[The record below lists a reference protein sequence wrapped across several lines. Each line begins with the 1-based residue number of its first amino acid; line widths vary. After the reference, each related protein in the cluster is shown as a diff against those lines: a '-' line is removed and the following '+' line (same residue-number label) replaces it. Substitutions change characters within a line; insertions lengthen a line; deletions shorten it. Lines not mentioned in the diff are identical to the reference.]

1 MPVISCKC
9 VANLVAMEFNAALCW
24 VARIRRRFQPWI
36 ACSLAAVATLL
47 LFGLDARA
55 ADGTWTQ
62 TVSGGSWSTTGNWS
76 GGIVADGSGS
86 TANFNTLDLTADNT
100 VRLDSDRTLTS
111 LIFGDTNTTTAAGWV
126 LDNNGTATN
135 NLILAGVTPT
145 VTVNT
150 LGSGKTATISAII
163 EGTAGLTKSGSGT
176 LTLSGVNTYSG
187 TTSIS
192 AGFLAITSNN
202 ALGATGAGN
211 GTTVSNNAALW
222 LNATGLA
229 VAEPLTIRGDGGS
242 NFTGAL
248 YNAVGTNTY
257 SGLITVDPAGVR
269 IGSNNNTTLN
279 LTGGVS
285 SSGGGSLALRP
296 GAGGAIQVTTTP
308 LTLNAN
314 ALFIYE
320 SGTVTLGVA
329 GSSFGTVTPAW
340 QGTLKAGAANVLP
353 SSSILSL
360 GVTGGV
366 NAGTGTLDLA
376 GFSQTI
382 GGIRTTASVTE
393 GTRNVTNSSGT
404 ATLTVNQ
411 STNTT
416 YDGRFTNALA
426 LTKQG
431 TGALTLSGSTSNTFT
446 GLTTVTGGT
455 LELSKTAGVNAI
467 AGDGT
472 AGTVDAQV
480 NAGATLKHL
489 TANQIADN
497 ATLDINAGTWNLNG
511 QSETI
516 RNVTAAVVS
525 GTAPTLNLGTGSV
538 LTLNRID
545 WDNSGS
551 QVTSTIG
558 SGSVGATSGTI
569 RFVADGGTQ
578 AIFDTNY
585 TGNVNVNSAVLVD
598 ATSLSFRS
606 STWATSLYGQVSG
619 AGKIISDPAAGG
631 GELLLANAANSY
643 SGGTQWTSNTGT
655 SGAWQRLSVTA
666 SGALGS
672 GNVTIQGG
680 NQNTWVSGFSG
691 KPTAFVFTNT
701 TTQSNNFTLSGNATI
716 AAGDADGSTPSSDTV
731 TLSGSF
737 GLDSYTLFVRGRGT
751 GTISGVIS
759 GAGGI
764 TKIDN
769 PGTWILSG
777 TSIYTG
783 PTTVSA
789 GTLRA
794 GAAAGGQAFGNGS
807 AVALADVAG
816 VSLDLNG
823 FSQTIGSLAGGGST
837 GGNVTLGANATLT
850 TGGNNGST
858 SYAGVISGTGTSG
871 LTKLGTGT
879 QTLSGV
885 NTYNGSTTIK
895 AGTLKLGV
903 AGSIASSQTIVVG
916 DTGSS
921 GAVLDLSEKTS
932 FAIGGSQM
940 LTGIGTV
947 RLGNGDTLTIN
958 GTLSP
963 GNSPGVITLDSQG
976 GGGTVNLAGTT
987 LMEIWGTARGAN
999 PGYDAVDVTN
1009 STMLNFGGIL
1019 QLDLDQLFADDT
1031 TFDLFST
1038 LGGSTLA
1045 QNFTGVTVTGAFYTG
1060 LTWSQAGAVWK
1071 SSNTTGGQSLEFSS
1085 ATGQL
1090 VIVPE
1095 PAALALLSAG
1105 VALLGV
1111 RLVRRCYRLTA

>member
-1 MPVISCKC
+1 MISRKC
-9 VANLVAMEFNAALCW
+9 VGNLVAMEFDAALSW
-24 VARIRRRFQPWI
+24 VARIRRRFQPWL
-36 ACSLAAVATLL
+36 AGCLAAVATLS

-192 AGFLAITSNN
+192 AGFLAITSND

-222 LNATGLA
+222 LNATGLT

-242 NFTGAL
+242 NYTGAL
-248 YNAVGTNTY
+248 YNVVGTNTY

-285 SSGGGSLALRP
+285 SSGAGSLALRP
-296 GAGGAIQVTTTP
+296 GAGGAIQVTTTA

-366 NAGTGTLDLA
+366 SAGTGTLDLA

-382 GGIRTTASVTE
+382 GGIRTTGSVTD
-393 GTRNVTNSSGT
+393 GTRTVTNSSGT
-404 ATLTVNQ
+404 ATLTVDQ

-431 TGALTLSGSTSNTFT
+431 AGGLTLSGSTANTFT

-455 LELSKTAGVNAI
+455 LELGKTAGVNAI

-472 AGTVDAQV
+472 AGTVDVRV
-480 NAGATLKHL
+480 NAGATLRHL

-545 WDNSGS
+545 WANSGS

-578 AIFDTNY
+578 AIFNANY
-585 TGNVNVNSAVLVD
+585 NGNVNVNSAVLVD

-619 AGKIISDPAAGG
+619 PGKIISDPAAGG

-691 KPTAFVFTNT
+691 SPTAFVFTNN

-716 AAGDADGSTPSSDTV
+716 AAGNADGSTSSSDTV

-777 TSIYTG
+777 TSTYTG

-816 VSLDLNG
+816 VSLNLNG

-858 SYAGVISGTGTSG
+858 SYGGVISGTGTSG

-895 AGTLKLGV
+895 AGTLKLGA
-903 AGSIASSQTIVVG
+903 AGSINSSQTIVVG

-921 GAVLDLSEKTS
+921 GAVLDLAEKTT
-932 FAIGGSQM
+932 FAIGGSQT
-940 LTGIGTV
+940 LKGIGTV
-947 RLGNGDTLTIN
+947 RLGNGDTLTID

-963 GNSPGVITLDSQG
+963 GNSPGVITLDSQ

-1019 QLDLDQLFADDT
+1019 QLDLNRLFADDT

>member
-1 MPVISCKC
+1 MSSHKC
-9 VANLVAMEFNAALCW
+9 SGKTAALKLDELFCW
-24 VARIRRRFQPWI
+24 TAGIRRRFQPWLAGI
-36 ACSLAAVATLL
+36 LAAVAALSL
-47 LFGLDARA
+47 LDAHA

-62 TVSGGSWSTTGNWS
+62 TASGGSWSTTGNWS
-76 GGIVADGSGS
+76 GGIVADGSGY

-145 VTVNT
+145 VTVNA
-150 LGSGKTATISAII
+150 LGSGKTATISAVI
-163 EGTAGLTKSGSGT
+163 EGTAGLTKFGTGT

-192 AGFLAITSNN
+192 AGIFAITSNN

-222 LNATGLA
+222 LNATGLT
-229 VAEPLTIRGDGGS
+229 VAEPLTIRGDGS

-257 SGLITVDPAGVR
+257 SGLITVDPAGGAR

-285 SSGGGSLALRP
+285 NSGGGSLALRP
-296 GAGGAIQVTTTP
+296 GGGGAIQITTTA

-314 ALFIYE
+314 TLFIYE

-329 GSSFGTVTPAW
+329 GSSFGTVTPGF

-353 SSSILSL
+353 SSSILSF
-360 GVTGGV
+360 GVAGGV
-366 NAGTGTLDLA
+366 NAGTGTFDLA
-376 GFSQTI
+376 GFGQTI

-393 GTRNVTNSSGT
+393 GTRTVTNSSGT
-404 ATLTVNQ
+404 ATLAVNQ

-472 AGTVDAQV
+472 AGTVDVQV

-569 RFVADGGTQ
+569 RFVADGDTQ
-578 AIFDTNY
+578 AIFDANY
-585 TGNVNVNSAVLVD
+585 TGTLNVNSAVQVD
-598 ATSLSFRS
+598 GTSLSFRS
-606 STWATSLYGQVSG
+606 STWGTNLYGQVSG
-619 AGKIISDPAAGG
+619 PGKIISDPASGA
-631 GELLLANAANSY
+631 GELLLANEANSY

-680 NQNTWVSGFSG
+680 NQNTWVSGFNG
-691 KPTAFVFTNT
+691 KPTAFVFTNS

-737 GLDSYTLFVRGRGT
+737 GLDSFTLVVRGRGT

-777 TSIYTG
+777 TSTYTG
-783 PTTVSA
+783 STTVSA

-823 FSQTIGSLAGGGST
+823 FSQTIGSLAGGGPT

-885 NTYNGSTTIK
+885 NTYNGTTTIK

-903 AGSIASSQTIVVG
+903 AGDIASSQTIVVG

-932 FAIGGSQM
+932 FSIGASQM

-947 RLGNGDTLTIN
+947 RLGNSDTLTIN

-987 LMEIWGTARGAN
+987 LMEIWGMARGAN

-1019 QLDLDQLFADDT
+1019 QLDFNQPFADDT
-1031 TFDLFST
+1031 TFDLFSA
-1038 LGGSTLA
+1038 LGGSTLL
-1045 QNFTGVTVTGAFYTG
+1045 QDFTGVTVTGAFYTG
-1060 LTWSQAGAVWK
+1060 LTWNQTGAVWK

-1095 PAALALLSAG
+1095 PATLALLSAG

-1111 RLVRRCYRLTA
+1111 RLARRCYRLKA

>member
-1 MPVISCKC
+1 MSNRKYSVQT
-9 VANLVAMEFNAALCW
+9 AALKSDGVFCCA
-24 VARIRRRFQPWI
+24 ARIRRRFQPWL
-36 ACSLAAVATLL
+36 AGSLAAVAALSL
-47 LFGLDARA
+47 LDARA

-76 GGIVADGSGS
+76 GGIVADGLGS

-126 LDNNGTATN
+126 LDNNATATN

-145 VTVNT
+145 VTVNA

-163 EGTAGLTKSGSGT
+163 EGTAGLTKSGAGT

-187 TTSIS
+187 TTSVS
-192 AGFLAITSNN
+192 AGILAITSNN
-202 ALGATGAGN
+202 ALGATGGGN

-222 LNATGLA
+222 LNATGLT
-229 VAEPLTIRGDGGS
+229 VAEPLTIRGDGS

-248 YNAVGTNTY
+248 FNNSGTNTY
-257 SGLITVDPAGVR
+257 SGLITVDPAGGAR

-285 SSGGGSLALRP
+285 SAGGSSLALRP
-296 GAGGAIQVTTTP
+296 GAGGAIQITTTA

-329 GSSFGTVTPAW
+329 GSSFGTVTPGF

-366 NAGTGTLDLA
+366 NAGTGTFDLA

-393 GTRNVTNSSGT
+393 GTRTVTNSSGT
-404 ATLTVNQ
+404 ATLTVDQ

-431 TGALTLSGSTSNTFT
+431 AGALTLSGSTANTFT

-455 LELSKTAGVNAI
+455 LELGKTAGVNAI

-472 AGTVDAQV
+472 AGTVDVRV
-480 NAGATLKHL
+480 NAGATLRHL

-558 SGSVGATSGTI
+558 GGSVGATSGTI

-578 AIFDTNY
+578 AIFDANY
-585 TGNVNVNSAVLVD
+585 TGNVNVNSAVQVD
-598 ATSLSFRS
+598 GTSLSFRS

-619 AGKIISDPAAGG
+619 AGKIISDPAGGG

-737 GLDSYTLFVRGRGT
+737 GLDNYTLFVRGRGT

-777 TSIYTG
+777 TSTYTG

-837 GGNVTLGANATLT
+837 GGNVTLGANAMLT

-858 SYAGVISGTGTSG
+858 SYGGVISGTGTSG

-895 AGTLKLGV
+895 AGALKLGV
-903 AGSIASSQTIVVG
+903 AGDIASSQTIVVG

-932 FAIGGSQM
+932 FAIGASQM

-947 RLGNGDTLTIN
+947 RLGNSDTLTIN

-1019 QLDLDQLFADDT
+1019 QLDLNQQFADDT

-1038 LGGSTLA
+1038 LGGSTLV

-1095 PAALALLSAG
+1095 PATLALLSAG

-1111 RLVRRCYRLTA
+1111 RLARRCYRLTA

>member
-1 MPVISCKC
+1 MSSRKC
-9 VANLVAMEFNAALCW
+9 SGKTAALKLDELFCW
-24 VARIRRRFQPWI
+24 AARIRRRFQPWLAGI
-36 ACSLAAVATLL
+36 LAAVAALSL
-47 LFGLDARA
+47 LDAHA

-62 TVSGGSWSTTGNWS
+62 TASGGSWSTTGNWS
-76 GGIVADGSGS
+76 GGIVADGLGS

-145 VTVNT
+145 VTVNA

-163 EGTAGLTKSGSGT
+163 EGTAGLTKSGAGT
-176 LTLSGVNTYSG
+176 LTLSGVNTYTG

-192 AGFLAITSNN
+192 AGILAITSNN
-202 ALGATGAGN
+202 ALGATGGGN

-222 LNATGLA
+222 LNANGLT
-229 VAEPLTIRGDGGS
+229 VAEPLTIRGDGS

-248 YNAVGTNTY
+248 FNNSGTNTY
-257 SGLITVDPAGVR
+257 SGLITVDPAGGAR

-285 SSGGGSLALRP
+285 SAGGSSLALRP
-296 GAGGAIQVTTTP
+296 GAGGAIQITTTA

-314 ALFIYE
+314 TLFIYE

-329 GSSFGTVTPAW
+329 GSSFGTVTPGW

-393 GTRNVTNSSGT
+393 GARTVTNSSSGT

-431 TGALTLSGSTSNTFT
+431 IGALTLSGSTSNTFT

-472 AGTVDAQV
+472 AGTVDVQV

-516 RNVTAAVVS
+516 RNVNAAVVS

-578 AIFDTNY
+578 AVFDSNY
-585 TGNVNVNSAVLVD
+585 AGNLNVNSAVLMD
-598 ATSLSFRS
+598 GTSLSFRS
-606 STWATSLYGQVSG
+606 STWGTSLYGQVSG
-619 AGKIISDPAAGG
+619 TGKIISDPTAGG

-691 KPTAFVFTNT
+691 SPTAFVFTNN

-716 AAGDADGSTPSSDTV
+716 AAGNADGSTSSSDTV

-737 GLDSYTLFVRGRGT
+737 GLDSFTLFVRGRGT

-769 PGTWILSG
+769 PGIWILSG
-777 TSIYTG
+777 TSTYTG

-858 SYAGVISGTGTSG
+858 SYGGVISGTGTSG

-903 AGSIASSQTIVVG
+903 AGSINSSQTIVVG

-921 GAVLDLSEKTS
+921 GAVLDLAEKTS
-932 FAIGGSQM
+932 FAIGGSQT
-940 LTGIGTV
+940 LKGIGTV

-976 GGGTVNLAGTT
+976 GGGTVSLAGTT
-987 LMEIWGTARGAN
+987 LMEIWGTTRGAN
-999 PGYDAVDVTN
+999 PGYDAVDVIN
-1009 STMLNFGGIL
+1009 STTLNFGGIL
-1019 QLDLDQLFADDT
+1019 QLDLNQLFADNTNFDLFT
-1031 TFDLFST
+1031 TFDTSSRGGNFSAVT
-1038 LGGSTLA
+1038 MNGSAYLDLTFSYDNAGLWTSNVGGDNQRMTFNTA
-1045 QNFTGVTVTGAFYTG
+1045 TGV
-1060 LTWSQAGAVWK
+1060 LAV
-1071 SSNTTGGQSLEFSS
+1071 LP
-1085 ATGQL
+1085 
-1090 VIVPE
+1090 VPE
-1095 PAALALLSAG
+1095 PATLVLLAAG
-1105 VALLGV
+1105 AALLGV
-1111 RLVRRCYRLTA
+1111 RLAHRCYRRTA

>member
-1 MPVISCKC
+1 
-9 VANLVAMEFNAALCW
+9 LDGLFCW
-24 VARIRRRFQPWI
+24 AARIRRRFQPWL
-36 ACSLAAVATLL
+36 AGSLAAVAALSL
-47 LFGLDARA
+47 LDARA

-76 GGIVADGSGS
+76 GGIVADGLGS
-86 TANFNTLDLTADNT
+86 TANFNTLNLTADNT
-100 VRLDSDRTLTS
+100 VRLDSDRTLTG

-145 VTVNT
+145 VTVNA

-163 EGTAGLTKSGSGT
+163 EGTAGLTKSGAGT

-192 AGFLAITSNN
+192 TGILAITSNN
-202 ALGATGAGN
+202 ALGATGGGN
-211 GTTVSNNAALW
+211 GTTVSNNAVLQ
-222 LNATGLA
+222 LDATGLT
-229 VAEPLTIRGDGGS
+229 VAEPLTIRGDGS

-248 YNAVGTNTY
+248 FNNSGTNTY
-257 SGLITVDPAGVR
+257 SGLITVDPTGGAR

-285 SSGGGSLALRP
+285 SAGSSSLALRP
-296 GAGGAIQVTTTP
+296 GAGGAIQITTTA

-314 ALFIYE
+314 TLFIYE

-366 NAGTGTLDLA
+366 GAGTGTFDLA

-393 GTRNVTNSSGT
+393 GTRTVTNSSGT
-404 ATLTVNQ
+404 ATLTVDQ

-431 TGALTLSGSTSNTFT
+431 AGALTLSGSTANTFT
-446 GLTTVTGGT
+446 ALTTVTGGT
-455 LELSKTAGVNAI
+455 LELGKTAGVNAI

-472 AGTVDAQV
+472 AGTVDVRV
-480 NAGATLKHL
+480 NAGATLRHL

-511 QSETI
+511 QSEAI

-545 WDNSGS
+545 WDNSGG

-578 AIFDTNY
+578 PIFDANY
-585 TGNVNVNSAVLVD
+585 TGNLNVNSAVLVD
-598 ATSLSFRS
+598 GTSLSFRS
-606 STWATSLYGQVSG
+606 STWGTNLYGQVSG
-619 AGKIISDPAAGG
+619 AGKIISDPTAGG

-680 NQNTWVSGFSG
+680 NQNTWVSEFSG
-691 KPTAFVFTNT
+691 SPTAFVFTNN

-716 AAGDADGSTPSSDTV
+716 AAGNADGSTSSSDTV

-769 PGTWILSG
+769 PGIWILSG
-777 TSIYTG
+777 TSTYTG

-823 FSQTIGSLAGGGST
+823 FSQTIGSLAGGGSI

-879 QTLSGV
+879 QTFSGV

-932 FAIGGSQM
+932 FAIGASQM

-947 RLGNGDTLTIN
+947 RLGNGDTLTID

-987 LMEIWGTARGAN
+987 LMEIWGTTRGAN

-1019 QLDLDQLFADDT
+1019 QLDLNQQFADDT

-1085 ATGQL
+1085 ATGQF

>member
-1 MPVISCKC
+1 MSSRKC
-9 VANLVAMEFNAALCW
+9 SGKTAALKLDGLFCW
-24 VARIRRRFQPWI
+24 AARIRRRFQPWL
-36 ACSLAAVATLL
+36 AGSLAAVAALSL
-47 LFGLDARA
+47 LDAHA

-76 GGIVADGSGS
+76 GGIVADGLGS
-86 TANFNTLDLTADNT
+86 TANFNTLNLTADNT
-100 VRLDSDRTLTS
+100 VRLDSDRTLTG

-145 VTVNT
+145 VTVNA

-163 EGTAGLTKSGSGT
+163 EGTAGLTKSGAGT

-192 AGFLAITSNN
+192 TGILAITSNN
-202 ALGATGAGN
+202 ALGATGGGN
-211 GTTVSNNAALW
+211 GTTVSNNAVLQ
-222 LNATGLA
+222 LDATGLT
-229 VAEPLTIRGDGGS
+229 VAEPLTIRGDGS

-248 YNAVGTNTY
+248 FNNSGTNTY
-257 SGLITVDPAGVR
+257 SGLITVDPTGGAR

-285 SSGGGSLALRP
+285 SAGGSSLALRP
-296 GAGGAIQVTTTP
+296 GAGGAIQITTTA

-314 ALFIYE
+314 TLFIYE

-366 NAGTGTLDLA
+366 GAGTGTFDLA

-393 GTRNVTNSSGT
+393 GTRTVTNSSGT
-404 ATLTVNQ
+404 ATLTVDQ

-431 TGALTLSGSTSNTFT
+431 AGALTLSGSTANTFT

-455 LELSKTAGVNAI
+455 LELGKTAGVNAI

-472 AGTVDAQV
+472 AGTVDVRV
-480 NAGATLKHL
+480 NAGATLRHL

-545 WDNSGS
+545 WDNSGG

-578 AIFDTNY
+578 PIFDANY
-585 TGNVNVNSAVLVD
+585 TGNLNVNSAVLVD
-598 ATSLSFRS
+598 GTSLSFRS
-606 STWATSLYGQVSG
+606 STWGTNLYGQVSG
-619 AGKIISDPAAGG
+619 AGKIISDPTAGG

-691 KPTAFVFTNT
+691 SPTAFVFTNN

-716 AAGDADGSTPSSDTV
+716 AAGNADGSTSSSDTV

-769 PGTWILSG
+769 PGIWILSG
-777 TSIYTG
+777 TSTYTG

-858 SYAGVISGTGTSG
+858 SYGGVISGTGTSG

-932 FAIGGSQM
+932 FAIGASQM

-947 RLGNGDTLTIN
+947 RLGNGDTLTID

-987 LMEIWGTARGAN
+987 LMEIWGTTRGAN

-1009 STMLNFGGIL
+1009 STMLNFGGFL
-1019 QLDLDQLFADDT
+1019 QLDLNQQFADDT

-1038 LGGSTLA
+1038 LGGSTLV

>member
-1 MPVISCKC
+1 MSNRKYSVQT
-9 VANLVAMEFNAALCW
+9 AALKSDGVFCCA
-24 VARIRRRFQPWI
+24 ARIRRRFQPWL
-36 ACSLAAVATLL
+36 AGSLAAVAALSL
-47 LFGLDARA
+47 LDARA

-76 GGIVADGSGS
+76 GGIVADGLGS

-126 LDNNGTATN
+126 LDNNATATN

-145 VTVNT
+145 VTVNA

-163 EGTAGLTKSGSGT
+163 EGTAGLTKSGAGT

-187 TTSIS
+187 TTSVS
-192 AGFLAITSNN
+192 AGILAITSNN
-202 ALGATGAGN
+202 ALGATGGGN

-222 LNATGLA
+222 LNATGLT
-229 VAEPLTIRGDGGS
+229 VAEPLTIRGDGS

-248 YNAVGTNTY
+248 FNNSGTNTY
-257 SGLITVDPAGVR
+257 SGLITVDPAGGAR

-285 SSGGGSLALRP
+285 SAGGSSLALRP
-296 GAGGAIQVTTTP
+296 GAGGAIQITTTA

-329 GSSFGTVTPAW
+329 GSSFGTVTPGF

-366 NAGTGTLDLA
+366 NAGTGTFDLA

-393 GTRNVTNSSGT
+393 GTRTVTNSSGT
-404 ATLTVNQ
+404 ATLTVDQ

-431 TGALTLSGSTSNTFT
+431 AGALTLSGSTANTFT

-455 LELSKTAGVNAI
+455 LELGKTAGVNAI

-472 AGTVDAQV
+472 AGTVDVRV
-480 NAGATLKHL
+480 NAGATLRHL

-558 SGSVGATSGTI
+558 GGSVGATSGTI

-578 AIFDTNY
+578 AIFDANY
-585 TGNVNVNSAVLVD
+585 TGNVNVNSAVQVD
-598 ATSLSFRS
+598 GTSLSFRS

-619 AGKIISDPAAGG
+619 AGKIISDPAGGG

-691 KPTAFVFTNT
+691 KPTAIVFTNT

-737 GLDSYTLFVRGRGT
+737 GLDNYTLFVRGRGT

-777 TSIYTG
+777 TSTYTG

-837 GGNVTLGANATLT
+837 GGNVTLGANAMLT

-858 SYAGVISGTGTSG
+858 SYGGVISGTGTSG

-895 AGTLKLGV
+895 AGALKLGV
-903 AGSIASSQTIVVG
+903 AGDIASSQTIVVG

-932 FAIGGSQM
+932 FAIGASQM

-947 RLGNGDTLTIN
+947 RLGNSDTLTIN

-1019 QLDLDQLFADDT
+1019 QLDLNQQFADDT

-1038 LGGSTLA
+1038 LGGSTLV

-1095 PAALALLSAG
+1095 PATLALLSAG

-1111 RLVRRCYRLTA
+1111 RLARRCYRLTA

>member
-1 MPVISCKC
+1 MTSRKC
-9 VANLVAMEFNAALCW
+9 VGNLIALEFDAALCW
-24 VARIRRRFQPWI
+24 VARIRRRFQPWL
-36 ACSLAAVATLL
+36 AGSLAAVAALSL
-47 LFGLDARA
+47 LDAHA

-76 GGIVADGSGS
+76 GGVVADGLGS

-145 VTVNT
+145 VTVNA

-163 EGTAGLTKSGSGT
+163 EGTAGLTKSGAGT

-192 AGFLAITSNN
+192 TGILAITSNN
-202 ALGATGAGN
+202 ALGATGGGN

-222 LNATGLA
+222 LNATGLT
-229 VAEPLTIRGDGGS
+229 VAEPLTIRGDGS

-248 YNAVGTNTY
+248 YNNSGTNTY
-257 SGLITVDPAGVR
+257 SGLITVDPAGSAR
-269 IGSNNNTTLN
+269 IGSNNNTTLT

-285 SSGGGSLALRP
+285 SAGGSSLALRP
-296 GAGGAIQVTTTP
+296 GAGGAIQITNTA

-329 GSSFGTVTPAW
+329 GSSFGTVTPGF
-340 QGTLKAGAANVLP
+340 QGTLRAGAANVLP
-353 SSSILSL
+353 SSSIVSF

-366 NAGTGTLDLA
+366 GAGTGTFDLA

-393 GTRNVTNSSGT
+393 GTRTVTNSSGT
-404 ATLTVNQ
+404 ATLTVDQ

-431 TGALTLSGSTSNTFT
+431 AGGLTLSGSTANTFT

-455 LELSKTAGVNAI
+455 LELGKTAGVNAI

-472 AGTVDAQV
+472 AGTVDVRV
-480 NAGATLKHL
+480 NAGATLRHL

-558 SGSVGATSGTI
+558 SGSVGVTSGTI

-598 ATSLSFRS
+598 GTSLSFRS

-619 AGKIISDPAAGG
+619 AGKIISDPAGGG

-737 GLDSYTLFVRGRGT
+737 GLDNYTLFVRGRGT

-777 TSIYTG
+777 TSTYTG

-903 AGSIASSQTIVVG
+903 AGSINSSQTIVVG

-932 FAIGGSQM
+932 FAIGASQM

-958 GTLSP
+958 GALSP

-1019 QLDLDQLFADDT
+1019 QLDLNQQFADDT

-1038 LGGSTLA
+1038 LGGSTLV

>member
-1 MPVISCKC
+1 MIRRKC
-9 VANLVAMEFNAALCW
+9 VGSLVALEFDAALCW
-24 VARIRRRFQPWI
+24 VARIRRRFQPWL
-36 ACSLAAVATLL
+36 AGSLAAVATLS
-47 LFGLDARA
+47 LFGLDACA

-135 NLILAGVTPT
+135 NLILAGVAPA
-145 VTVNT
+145 VTVNA

-248 YNAVGTNTY
+248 FNNSGTNTY
-257 SGLITVDPAGVR
+257 SGLITVDPAGGAR

-285 SSGGGSLALRP
+285 SAGGSSLALRP
-296 GAGGAIQVTTTP
+296 GAGGAIQVTTTA

-329 GSSFGTVTPAW
+329 GSTFGTVTPGW

-393 GTRNVTNSSGT
+393 GTRTVTNSSGT

-525 GTAPTLNLGTGSV
+525 GTAPSLNLGTGSV

-578 AIFDTNY
+578 AIFDANY
-585 TGNVNVNSAVLVD
+585 VGLLNVNSAVLVD
-598 ATSLSFRS
+598 GTSLSFRS
-606 STWATSLYGQVSG
+606 STWGTNLYGQVSG
-619 AGKIISDPAAGG
+619 PGKIISDPTAGG

-691 KPTAFVFTNT
+691 KPTAFVFTNS

-737 GLDSYTLFVRGRGT
+737 GLDNYTLFVRGRGT

-777 TSIYTG
+777 TSTYTG

-903 AGSIASSQTIVVG
+903 AGSINSSQTIVVG

-921 GAVLDLSEKTS
+921 GAVLDLAEKTT
-932 FAIGGSQM
+932 FAIGGSQTLM
-940 LTGIGTV
+940 GIGTV
-947 RLGNGDTLTIN
+947 RLGNGDTLTID

-987 LMEIWGTARGAN
+987 LMEIWGTTRGAN

-1019 QLDLDQLFADDT
+1019 QLDLNQLFADDT

-1038 LGGSTLA
+1038 LGGSTLV

-1060 LTWSQAGAVWK
+1060 LTWSQTGAVWK

-1095 PAALALLSAG
+1095 PATLALLSAG

-1111 RLVRRCYRLTA
+1111 SLARRCYRLTA

>member
-1 MPVISCKC
+1 MSSRKC
-9 VANLVAMEFNAALCW
+9 SGKTAALKLDGLFCW
-24 VARIRRRFQPWI
+24 AARIRRRFQPWL
-36 ACSLAAVATLL
+36 AGSLAAVAALSL
-47 LFGLDARA
+47 LDARA

-76 GGIVADGSGS
+76 GGIVADGLGS
-86 TANFNTLDLTADNT
+86 TANFNTLNLTADNT
-100 VRLDSDRTLTS
+100 VRLDSDRTLTG

-145 VTVNT
+145 VTVNA

-163 EGTAGLTKSGSGT
+163 EGTAGLTKSGAGT

-192 AGFLAITSNN
+192 TGILAITSNN
-202 ALGATGAGN
+202 ALGATGGGN
-211 GTTVSNNAALW
+211 GTTVSNNAVLQ
-222 LNATGLA
+222 LDATGLT
-229 VAEPLTIRGDGGS
+229 VAEPLTIRGDGS

-248 YNAVGTNTY
+248 FNNSGTNTY
-257 SGLITVDPAGVR
+257 SGLITVDPTGGAR

-285 SSGGGSLALRP
+285 STGSSSLALRP
-296 GAGGAIQVTTTP
+296 GAGGAIQITTTA

-314 ALFIYE
+314 TLFIYE

-366 NAGTGTLDLA
+366 GAGTGTFDLA

-393 GTRNVTNSSGT
+393 GTRTVTNSSGT
-404 ATLTVNQ
+404 ATLTVDQ

-431 TGALTLSGSTSNTFT
+431 AGALTLSGSTANTFT

-455 LELSKTAGVNAI
+455 LELGKTAGVNAI
-467 AGDGT
+467 AGDST
-472 AGTVDAQV
+472 AGTVDVRV
-480 NAGATLKHL
+480 NAGATLRHL

-545 WDNSGS
+545 WDNSGG

-578 AIFDTNY
+578 PIFDANY
-585 TGNVNVNSAVLVD
+585 TGNLNVNSAVLVD
-598 ATSLSFRS
+598 GTSLSFRS
-606 STWATSLYGQVSG
+606 STWGTNLYGQVSG
-619 AGKIISDPAAGG
+619 AGKIISDPTAGG

-691 KPTAFVFTNT
+691 SPTAFVFTNN

-716 AAGDADGSTPSSDTV
+716 AAGNADGSTSSSDTV

-769 PGTWILSG
+769 PGIWILSG
-777 TSIYTG
+777 TSTYTG

-823 FSQTIGSLAGGGST
+823 FSQTIGSLAGGGSI

-879 QTLSGV
+879 QTFSGV

-932 FAIGGSQM
+932 FAIGASQM

-947 RLGNGDTLTIN
+947 RLGNGDTLTID

-987 LMEIWGTARGAN
+987 LMEIWGTTRGAN

-1019 QLDLDQLFADDT
+1019 QLDLNQQFADDT

>member
-1 MPVISCKC
+1 MSSRKC
-9 VANLVAMEFNAALCW
+9 SGKTAALKLDGLFCW
-24 VARIRRRFQPWI
+24 AARIRRRFQPWL
-36 ACSLAAVATLL
+36 AGSLAAVAALSL
-47 LFGLDARA
+47 LDARA

-76 GGIVADGSGS
+76 GGIVADGLGS
-86 TANFNTLDLTADNT
+86 TANFNTLNLTADNT
-100 VRLDSDRTLTS
+100 VRLDSDRTLTG

-145 VTVNT
+145 VTVNA

-163 EGTAGLTKSGSGT
+163 EGTAGLTKSGAGT

-192 AGFLAITSNN
+192 TGILAITSNN
-202 ALGATGAGN
+202 ALGATGGGN
-211 GTTVSNNAALW
+211 GTTVSNNAVLQ
-222 LNATGLA
+222 LDATGLT
-229 VAEPLTIRGDGGS
+229 VAEPLTIRGDGS

-248 YNAVGTNTY
+248 FNNSGTNTY
-257 SGLITVDPAGVR
+257 SGLITVDPAGGAR

-285 SSGGGSLALRP
+285 SAGGSSLALRP
-296 GAGGAIQVTTTP
+296 GAGGAIQITTTA

-314 ALFIYE
+314 TLFIYE

-366 NAGTGTLDLA
+366 GAGTGTFDLA

-393 GTRNVTNSSGT
+393 GTRTVTNSSGT
-404 ATLTVNQ
+404 ATLTVDQ

-431 TGALTLSGSTSNTFT
+431 AGALTLSGSTANTFT

-455 LELSKTAGVNAI
+455 LELGKTAGVNAI
-467 AGDGT
+467 AGDST
-472 AGTVDAQV
+472 AGTVDVRV
-480 NAGATLKHL
+480 NAGATLRHL

-545 WDNSGS
+545 WDNSGG

-578 AIFDTNY
+578 PIFDANY
-585 TGNVNVNSAVLVD
+585 TGNLNVNSAVLVD
-598 ATSLSFRS
+598 GTSLSFRS
-606 STWATSLYGQVSG
+606 STWGTNLYGQVSG
-619 AGKIISDPAAGG
+619 AGKIISDPTAGG

-691 KPTAFVFTNT
+691 SPTAFVFTNN

-716 AAGDADGSTPSSDTV
+716 AAGNADGSTSSSDTV

-769 PGTWILSG
+769 PGIWILSG
-777 TSIYTG
+777 TSTYTG

-823 FSQTIGSLAGGGST
+823 FSQTIGSLAGGGSI

-879 QTLSGV
+879 QTFSGV

-932 FAIGGSQM
+932 FAIGASQM

-947 RLGNGDTLTIN
+947 RLGNGDTLTID

-987 LMEIWGTARGAN
+987 LMEIWGTTRGAN

-1019 QLDLDQLFADDT
+1019 QLDLNQQFADDT

-1085 ATGQL
+1085 ATGQF